1 MEKERQYLEDSESA
15 LKENTEIKNPKLI
28 FWEGY
33 LIKLDRHIF
42 TKKLIISS

>member
-1 MEKERQYLEDSESA
+1 MEKERQYLEDTESV
-15 LKENTEIKNPKLI
+15 LRENAEIKNPKLI
-28 FWEGY
+28 FLEGY